1 MGTLTP
7 VFMRKCR
14 EPRGGQPGRRGSSS
28 TSHQA
33 SQQKGSQVATDQ
45 NRGDCKAAGAP
56 DGAGPWARG
65 KAGANGQSLGRRCW
79 SNRAPCG
86 PKETQ
91 HSVRPKRQEALNR
104 IGEEKRLDMFDQR
117 STQGNL
123 QILFIRK
130 RVRGKVTDWEEAL
143 GAPVR
148 HDGVVRE
155 VRGRGKRETMPRKAG
170 RWIKQPLHL
179 RGSSTGQPM
188 HARDVQPQTQ
198 AGRQVNAQGR
208 PPSSP
213 ANPRPA
219 QASPRDVKTDI
230 RTKARPRGR
239 SRGVST
245 GCAQPTLPPAEE
257 RKTGVSWAGSGNT
270 REPGTRRQ
278 ERPC

>member
-1 MGTLTP
+1 M
-7 VFMRKCR
+7 
-14 EPRGGQPGRRGSSS
+14 
-28 TSHQA
+28 
-33 SQQKGSQVATDQ
+33 ATDQ

-86 PKETQ
+86 SKETQ

-155 VRGRGKRETMPRKAG
+155 VHGRGKRETMPRKAG
-170 RWIKQPLHL
+170 RWIKQPLHR

-188 HARDVQPQTQ
+188 HAQDAQPQTQ
-198 AGRQVNAQGR
+198 AGKAGERSGKTPVLPGR
-208 PPSSP
+208 P
-213 ANPRPA
+213 ATRPGVPEGRENRHPHKSA
-219 QASPRDVKTDI
+219 PKGSQPWREHRVRAAHASTR
-230 RTKARPRGR
+230 
-239 SRGVST
+239 RGVENRRVLGWQWQHKRTRYPTT
-245 GCAQPTLPPAEE
+245 GKALL
-257 RKTGVSWAGSGNT
+257 
-270 REPGTRRQ
+270 RQ
-278 ERPC
+278 EASHQRPCVV